1 MLTSLFG
8 DLGSRD
14 AKAKASAFDDTQV
27 DAQGFA
33 ATAIMEN
40 VATEVNDR
48 GQIIDRHVSDLVVTG
63 SPAQAIR
70 EHFAATRADLETASS
85 MITLLD
91 PVGVWASSV
100 VKALSDAGGRPIER
114 MHLREKTT
122 LRTIAMIERTTLV
135 RRQED
140 TLRIFHADVRAP
152 GPENAEIPVALMERS
167 QMTTVIIG
175 PMQPHAIDALL
186 ASLRHATSLLS
197 WRCPHI
203 LFQLP
208 PNATWINN
216 KVEAIAWPARLHVHV
231 VSEPMTGASSVWNAM
246 LGVWNEAKLQPG
258 WDPKGVSPMLGTS
271 DFPIK
276 VGEIGSTLP
285 APAKIGAA
293 AAIAASFGE
302 KTIPTSPPSASPSHS
317 RGVLDAARGRQALA
331 SLLKLDGLL
340 GCALVD
346 ATSGLVLAHESRDG
360 QAPDMELA
368 AASCAQVLRAHRDAA
383 HRMGL
388 GDAIDEVI
396 TTAGARH
403 MLIRALQRH
412 ADLFLVALL
421 EKHRTNLAL
430 ARFQLLEVERGLS

>member
-8 DLGSRD
+8 DLGPRD
-14 AKAKASAFDDTQV
+14 GKNKPRDFDDTQP
-27 DAQGFA
+27 DSQGGFA
-33 ATAIMEN
+33 ATAIMES
-40 VATEVNDR
+40 VATEVNER

-70 EHFAATRADLETASS
+70 EHFAATRPDLDTASS

-100 VKALSDAGGRPIER
+100 IKALSDAGGRPIER
-114 MHLREKTT
+114 LHLREKTT

-167 QMTTVIIG
+167 QMTAVIIG

-186 ASLRHATSLLS
+186 ASLRQATSLPT
-197 WRCPHI
+197 WRCPQL

-216 KVEAIAWPARLHVHV
+216 KVQAMVWPQRLHVHI

-246 LGVWNEAKLQPG
+246 LGVWNEVKLQPG
-258 WDPKGVSPMLGTS
+258 WDPMAVSPMLGIG

-276 VGEIGSTLP
+276 VGEIGGGAPTATP
-285 APAKIGAA
+285 ARAA
-293 AAIAASFGE
+293 GTAVPIVDGV
-302 KTIPTSPPSASPSHS
+302 TGSALQLT
-317 RGVLDAARGRQALA
+317 RGVLDATRGRQALS
-331 SLLKLDGLL
+331 SLLKLDGLI

-346 ATSGLVLAHESRDG
+346 AGTGLVMAHESRAE
-360 QAPDMELA
+360 QSIDMELA
-368 AASCAQVLRAHRDAA
+368 AAAAAQVLRAQRDSA
-383 HRMGL
+383 RSMGL
-388 GDAIDEVI
+388 TDPIDELI
-396 TTAGARH
+396 TTAGSRNI
-403 MLIRALQRH
+403 LIRALQRH
-412 ADLFLVALL
+412 AELFIVALF

-430 ARFQLLEVERGLS
+430 ARFQLLEVERSLA

>member
-8 DLGSRD
+8 DLGPRD
-14 AKAKASAFDDTQV
+14 GKNKPRDFDDTQQL
-27 DAQGFA
+27 DSQGGFA
-33 ATAIMEN
+33 ATAIMES
-40 VATEVNDR
+40 VATEVNER

-70 EHFAATRADLETASS
+70 EHFAATRPDLETASS

-100 VKALSDAGGRPIER
+100 IKALSDAGGRPIER
-114 MHLREKTT
+114 LHLREKTT

-167 QMTTVIIG
+167 QMTAVIIG

-186 ASLRHATSLLS
+186 ASLRQATSLPT
-197 WRCPHI
+197 WRCPQL

-208 PNATWINN
+208 PNAAWINN
-216 KVEAIAWPARLHVHV
+216 KVQAMVWPERLRVHM

-246 LGVWNEAKLQPG
+246 LGVWNEVKLQPG
-258 WDPKGVSPMLGTS
+258 WDPLAVSPILGIG

-276 VGEIGSTLP
+276 VGDIGGSGMP
-285 APAKIGAA
+285 AISARAGGAA
-293 AAIAASFGE
+293 AAAVPLVDGATGAVAQV
-302 KTIPTSPPSASPSHS
+302 T
-317 RGVLDAARGRQALA
+317 RGILDATRGRQALA
-331 SLLKLDGLL
+331 SLIKLDGLI

-346 ATSGLVLAHESRDG
+346 GGTGLVLAHETRGEQSI
-360 QAPDMELA
+360 DMELA
-368 AASCAQVLRAHRDAA
+368 AAAAAQVLRAQRDSA
-383 HRMGL
+383 RSMGL
-388 GDAIDEVI
+388 TDPIDELI
-396 TTAGARH
+396 TTAGSRNV
-403 MLIRALQRH
+403 LIRALQRH
-412 ADLFLVALL
+412 AELFIVALF

-430 ARFQLLEVERGLS
+430 ARFQLLEVERSLS